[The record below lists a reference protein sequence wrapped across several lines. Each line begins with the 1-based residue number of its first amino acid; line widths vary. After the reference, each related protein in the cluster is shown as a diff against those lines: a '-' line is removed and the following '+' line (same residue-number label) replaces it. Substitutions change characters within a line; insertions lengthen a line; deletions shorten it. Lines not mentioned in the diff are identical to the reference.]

1 MFLVCKNICWSL
13 FFFIF
18 YFKSPLCSGWC
29 IAWSIPELMV
39 NVLECDGYLITYAW
53 AQVNIWRRRRT
64 THDVICVAFS
74 SLLFSSLLC
83 CCCCRLSAMS
93 DWKEATSRW
102 QSPDNRNRQK
112 KLCTWLHPL
121 FTPVII
127 LLFKKIINKNRTNF
141 KSNFTLK

>member
-1 MFLVCKNICWSL
+1 MFLACKNICWSL
-13 FFFIF
+13 FFL
-18 YFKSPLCSGWC
+18 YFTLNHHYAVAGALLGAFLNWWWMYWNATGTWLRMREPRWIS
-29 IAWSIPELMV
+29 E
-39 NVLECDGYLITYAW
+39 DGEGRHTM
-53 AQVNIWRRRRT
+53 
-64 THDVICVAFS
+64 S
-74 SLLFSSLLC
+74 SALRFLLFSSLLCC

-127 LLFKKIINKNRTNF
+127 LLFKQINNKNRTNF